1 MARAISDRMS
11 CSPRL
16 VLKGHA
22 IANVK
27 QGITILPFR
36 SSRFKRPSTRILS
49 TFAQCLFYKIKFG
62 SLVGGTVILVVVQIN
77 PHSRD
82 G

>member
-1 MARAISDRMS
+1 M
-11 CSPRL
+11 
-16 VLKGHA
+16 
-22 IANVK
+22 K

-36 SSRFKRPSTRILS
+36 SSRFKRPSTRISS
-49 TFAQCLFYKIKFG
+49 TFAECFLYKIKFG